1 MDKAKWWKISNFIS
15 FLFIVIIG
23 LLWFDT
29 TKKYKPNINQLTNQA
44 EVEQYLSDRYPNLP
58 QKRIPTAVFI
68 QSLNFNSSSQ
78 VNLTGYISQIHAQS
92 KYKGIPGEEIP
103 VGFIFPE
110 AVESG
115 SNIEPK
121 FAYREQI
128 KDNKEVIVWYFEATL
143 KQKFDYSKYPFDHK
157 TVWIRF
163 WSKDFLRK
171 TILVPDFSS
180 YKSTKVDDAFGY
192 DENIVLGQWQL
203 LETFFDFH
211 QEDYNTHF
219 GTYGKAYQN
228 NQPELYFNIV
238 IKRRFL
244 NSFVVYIIPLLTIA
258 SLAFATLLMM
268 TKDEK
273 QASTHGINTSGV
285 IGVCSGLFFLVL
297 LSQVQIREQFAGSN
311 IVYLEFLYPIMNI
324 TLLGVAANSYIFSH
338 KNTEKYL
345 AFRWIHYEDNLIP
358 KLLYWPVL
366 LGSVTIMSA
375 VVLLPEY
382 QHKSHPQEQSF
393 LLDDR
398 YSSEATTLLPF
409 DLDLDLDL
417 EGKKLAIAP
426 EPIEFSRRERL
437 PRLASPVI
445 IRTNLQRPLV
455 GSFS

>member
-1 MDKAKWWKISNFIS
+1 MNKANCWKISNFIS
-15 FLFIVIIG
+15 LLFIVIIG
-23 LLWFDT
+23 LLWFNM

-44 EVEQYLSDRYPNLP
+44 EVEQYLSDHFPNLP

-68 QSLNFNSSSQ
+68 QSLKFDSSSQ
-78 VNLTGYISQIHAQS
+78 IGLTGYISQIYPRS
-92 KYKGIPGEEIP
+92 VYKDIPGEEIP

-115 SNIEPK
+115 SNIEPT
-121 FAYREQI
+121 FAYRDQI

-163 WSKDFLRK
+163 WSKDFLRN
-171 TILVPDFSS
+171 TILVPHFDS
-180 YKSTKVDDAFGY
+180 YKSTGVGEAFGY
-192 DENIVLGQWQL
+192 DENIVLGQWDL

-211 QEDYNTHF
+211 KQDYNTNF
-219 GTYGKAYQN
+219 GIYGEASQN

-244 NSFVVYIIPLLTIA
+244 NSFVVYIIPLLIIA

-273 QASTHGINTSGV
+273 QASAHGINTSGV

-311 IVYLEFLYPIMNI
+311 IVYVEFFYPLMYI
-324 TLLGVAANSYIFSH
+324 TLLGVSANSYIFTH
-338 KNTEKYL
+338 KSTEKNL
-345 AFRWIHYEDNLIP
+345 AFKWIHYEDNIIP

-366 LGSVTIMSA
+366 LGSATIISA
-375 VVLLPEY
+375 VVLLD
-382 QHKSHPQEQSF
+382 KSHTQEQSF

-409 DLDLDLDL
+409 DLDLDL
-417 EGKKLAIAP
+417 EGKNLAIAP
-426 EPIEFSRRERL
+426 EPIEFSRFILR
-437 PRLASPVI
+437 V
-445 IRTNLQRPLV
+445 
-455 GSFS
+455 